1 MAVKQKIID
10 KRKELGKTQQ
20 AVAEGAG
27 ISRSAYTAIER
38 GLRCPSLDTALRIC
52 EVLDMPVNEAFPIT
66 ENKSKKGSEKCK

>member
-1 MAVKQKIID
+1 MAVKQRIID

-20 AVAEGAG
+20 EVAEGAG

-38 GLRCPSLDTALRIC
+38 GLRCPSLETAIRIC
-52 EVLDMPVNEAFPIT
+52 DVLDMPVKDAFPIT